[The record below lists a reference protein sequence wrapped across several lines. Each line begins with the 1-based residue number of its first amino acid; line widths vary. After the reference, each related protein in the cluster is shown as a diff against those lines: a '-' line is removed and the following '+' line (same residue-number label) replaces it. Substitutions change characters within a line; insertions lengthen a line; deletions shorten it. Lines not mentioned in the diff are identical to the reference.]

1 MLTVDTGLISSER
14 EAAMNTIQSNA
25 AVVRRI
31 VSSRS
36 DATFPQ
42 TETPRHPSQSVD
54 QSMMYAW
61 SIGTTR
67 AAKEQASDRLAHRC
81 EEIPPEVYIG

>member
-1 MLTVDTGLISSER
+1 
-14 EAAMNTIQSNA
+14 MNTIQSNA
-25 AVVRRI
+25 AEVRRI

-36 DATFPQ
+36 DAAFPQ
-42 TETPRHPSQSVD
+42 AAAPTRRQSQSAD
-54 QSMMYAW
+54 QILMYAW

-67 AAKEQASDRLAHRC
+67 AAKEQASDRLAPRR

>member
-1 MLTVDTGLISSER
+1 
-14 EAAMNTIQSNA
+14 MNTIQSNA
-25 AVVRRI
+25 AVVQRI

-36 DATFPQ
+36 DTSFPQ
-42 TETPRHPSQSVD
+42 GTPPRRQGQSND
-54 QSMMYAW
+54 QIMMYAW

-67 AAKEQASDRLAHRC
+67 AAERACDRPAPRP

>member
-1 MLTVDTGLISSER
+1 
-14 EAAMNTIQSNA
+14 MNTIQSNA
-25 AVVRRI
+25 AVVQRI

-36 DATFPQ
+36 DAVAAQ
-42 TETPRHPSQSVD
+42 GAASNRHEGESSD
-54 QSMMYAW
+54 EAMMYAW

-67 AAKEQASDRLAHRC
+67 VAQERASDRLTPRR